1 MRFAV
6 RVKPGARR
14 VAVGGSYDGPHGRA
28 LVVAVTAPAVDG
40 RATQAAL
47 EAVAGALGLRSR
59 DVELVAGGR
68 SRDKVFEVPGEDA
81 RARLRELMGDGPA
94 GSS

>member
-14 VAVGGSYDGPHGRA
+14 PAVGGRYDGPHGPA

-40 RATQAAL
+40 RATRAAL
-47 EAVAGALGLRSR
+47 EAVAGALGVRSR
-59 DVELVAGGR
+59 DVELVAGER
-68 SRDKVFEVPGEDA
+68 SRDKIFEVPGEDA
-81 RARLRELMGDGPA
+81 RDRLNALMDGP
-94 GSS
+94 S